1 MFSSAAEEI
10 TLWAERCRIW
20 ACGARTVEQRVM
32 LRSLEELLSQAAL
45 DADQDLAG
53 GRSPSA
59 TLKS

>member
-1 MFSSAAEEI
+1 MLNSAAEEI
-10 TLWAERCRIW
+10 SLWAERCRIW
-20 ACGARTVEQRVM
+20 ACGARTAEQRLM

-59 TLKS
+59 PAKS